1 MQYIVTAYD
10 GTDEHSVDRRL
21 AAREAH
27 LKSVEKR
34 VQEGQH
40 LYGAALLDEGGRM
53 IGSVMVVDFPSREEL
68 DQWLE
73 VEPYVTEKV
82 WQKIDIQPCQVAP
95 LFMDLYRSNN
105 G

>member
-10 GTDEHSVDRRL
+10 GTDEHALDRRL

-95 LFMDLYRSNN
+95 LFMDLYGSSDK
-105 G
+105 